1 MEHIL
6 QFGISID
13 DDAIKQRILDGGV
26 NQIQKRLEVEVM
38 KSLFETDYYGKFI
51 GTPKDYLNEKIN
63 DAIEAHMDEIVD
75 ASAKIIADR
84 FLRRKQTSKKLDEAV
99 DSVL

>member
-38 KSLFETDYYGKFI
+38 KSLFETDYYGKVI

-63 DAIEAHMDEIVD
+63 AAIEAHMDEIVD